1 MGGDV
6 ESKHEQAERDYLLGM
21 KYKDIAT
28 KYGVSI
34 DTVKAW
40 KRRYWKGSVRADKN
54 AHKQR
59 TQKSDENKSCVQK
72 KLKSERHKKKATLL
86 PMITNDD
93 PGLNERQRLF
103 CLYFVNNRNATQA
116 YLKAYGCSWAT
127 ANTEGA
133 QHLANPRI
141 RAEINRLREIKAQSI
156 MLGPDDIVERMM
168 RIGFA
173 DMTDVSE
180 WGTVDVVTRDEFGRI
195 TINQNGEIDT
205 HKQNYMHF
213 KNSDSVDGCLVS
225 EVSMGRSGL
234 KVKLEDR
241 HKALEWLAKW
251 FDTNPMDKH
260 KRAYD
265 NAMLEIR
272 RSELKLKDW

>member
-21 KYKDIAT
+21 KYKDIAE

-34 DTVKAW
+34 NAVKKW
-40 KRRYWKGSVRADKN
+40 KKVHWKNIIRNKKAV
-54 AHKQR
+54 HKTG
-59 TQKSDENKSCVQK
+59 TQNNKKGTTAEPENKNNN
-72 KLKSERHKKKATLL
+72 L
-86 PMITNDD
+86 PVITNDD

-103 CLYFVNNRNATQA
+103 CLYWVNNKNATQA
-116 YLKAYGCSWAT
+116 YLKAYGCDYQT
-127 ANTEGA
+127 ANVNGPVLLVNTS
-133 QHLANPRI
+133 I
-141 RAEINRLREIKAQSI
+141 REEINRLREIKAQSI

-213 KNSDSVDGCLVS
+213 KNSDEVDGCLVS
-225 EVSMGRSGL
+225 EVSIGRSGL

-251 FDTNPMDKH
+251 FDMNPMDKH

-272 RSELKLKDW
+272 WSELKLKDW

>member
-1 MGGDV
+1 MD
-6 ESKHEQAERDYLLGM
+6 SKHEQAEKDYLLGM
-21 KYKDIAT
+21 KYKDIAA

-34 DTVKAW
+34 DTVKTW
-40 KRRYWKGSVRADKN
+40 KKRYWQDTVRDKKTGPKKPNTKKDPIKKSVRKN
-54 AHKQR
+54 
-59 TQKSDENKSCVQK
+59 N
-72 KLKSERHKKKATLL
+72 L

-141 RAEINRLREIKAQSI
+141 KAEINRLREIKAQSI

-168 RIGFA
+168 RIAFA
-173 DMTDVSE
+173 DMGDFVE
-180 WGTVDVVTRDEFGRI
+180 WGTVEEPVLINGYRTIDADGNYLTRTRNFM
-195 TINQNGEIDT
+195 N
-205 HKQNYMHF
+205 F
-213 KNSDSVDGCLVS
+213 KNSEQIDGGLVCQ
-225 EVSMGRSGL
+225 VSLGKTGM
-234 KVKLEDR
+234 KIKLEDR
-241 HKALEWLAKW
+241 QKAIEWLARW
-251 FDTNPMDKH
+251 FDMNPMDRH
-260 KRAYD
+260 KKAYD

-272 RSELKLKDW
+272 KRELDLKDW